1 MSCTEI
7 CRRSDWVNET
17 DDVLCSDKESS
28 FFNALQRPIKPPPRM
43 TNRFIRCSMDSA
55 TGLGIGPI
63 KMASFADLK
72 RLVNVPRF
80 AIFPL
85 CCVKVCSAWLEKNAV
100 WGYLPQSFVDVVGG
114 ATVNLTGIAG
124 DCVAKPI
131 LVVHKSALRSRLLW
145 FCCLIILPDFGW
157 TEFQIEL

>member
-1 MSCTEI
+1 
-7 CRRSDWVNET
+7 
-17 DDVLCSDKESS
+17 
-28 FFNALQRPIKPPPRM
+28 M
-43 TNRFIRCSMDSA
+43 TNRFIRCSIDSA
-55 TGLGIGPI
+55 TGRVIGPI
-63 KMASFADLK
+63 KMASCADLK

-85 CCVKVCSAWLEKNAV
+85 CCVKVCSAWLETNAV

-145 FCCLIILPDFGW
+145 FRCLIILPDFGW